1 MYRTVFHKVCEY
13 FHEQIKRDNDTLW
26 HMPMKNE
33 IDVLFYMLLFNI
45 IKQVS
50 YFTLDRKYNAEF
62 IIFGVFFFSQKY
74 FYEKNRSVTIFKMVP
89 TLSLI

>member
-13 FHEQIKRDNDTLW
+13 FHEQIKRENDTLW

-33 IDVLFYMLLFNI
+33 IDVLFYMLLFKI

-62 IIFGVFFFSQKY
+62 FIFGVFFLH
-74 FYEKNRSVTIFKMVP
+74 KNTFMRRTGVLQFLKWC
-89 TLSLI
+89 LL

>member
-13 FHEQIKRDNDTLW
+13 FHEQIKKDNDTLW

-33 IDVLFYMLLFNI
+33 FDVLFYMLLFKI

-50 YFTLDRKYNAEF
+50 FFTLDRKYNAEF
-62 IIFGVFFFSQKY
+62 IIFGVFFSH
-74 FYEKNRSVTIFKMVP
+74 KNTFMRRTEVLQFLKWC
-89 TLSLI
+89 LL

>member
-13 FHEQIKRDNDTLW
+13 FHEQIKKDNDTLW

-33 IDVLFYMLLFNI
+33 FDVLFYMLLFKI

-50 YFTLDRKYNAEF
+50 FFTLDRKYNAEF
-62 IIFGVFFFSQKY
+62 IIFGVFFSHKNT

-89 TLSLI
+89 TLSQI